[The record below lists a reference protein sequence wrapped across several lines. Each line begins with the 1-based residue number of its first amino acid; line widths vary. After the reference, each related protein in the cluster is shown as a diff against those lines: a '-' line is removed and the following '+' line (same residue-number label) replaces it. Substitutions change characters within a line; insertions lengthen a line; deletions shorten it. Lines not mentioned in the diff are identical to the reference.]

1 LADSLIKLNLISYPE
16 DKLKAMT
23 QDLLFCPVCERKTKS
38 DCLGKYKG
46 KSELFN
52 NNELY
57 QCLECEII
65 FVSPL
70 PTPSELDQ
78 YYKTAWLK
86 DKDIISTS
94 KEMEMIYQIQGD
106 ERCKYLAQHQAIPK
120 GSKILDIGSGY
131 GYMFKS
137 LRKKGFK
144 EMSFF
149 ATDPSPI
156 CLKKLRALGVNA
168 CDSLNAV
175 SERNF
180 DLVTLGQVLE
190 HIPNPNSFL
199 QSVKTLVKDGGHIYI
214 DVPDRDDTHK
224 TWLEPHTL
232 FYSKESL
239 LKLGTNLN
247 LKIVHI
253 TSFGAMRK
261 SFIFPQNLF
270 HRVSCKIKS
279 SLRMILNRE
288 SANKNLKNRLFDIY
302 QFDREG
308 DDGLWLRI
316 ILKVG

>member
-1 LADSLIKLNLISYPE
+1 
-16 DKLKAMT
+16 MT
-23 QDLLFCPVCERKTKS
+23 QDFLFCPVCERKTKS
-38 DCLGKYKG
+38 DCLGKYRG

-65 FVSPL
+65 FVYPL
-70 PTPSELDQ
+70 PTPSELDR

-86 DKDIISTS
+86 DKDIISVS
-94 KEMEMIYQIQGD
+94 KEMETVYQIQGD
-106 ERCKYLAQHQAIPK
+106 ARCNYLAQHQALPK
-120 GSKILDIGSGY
+120 NSKVLDIGSGY
-131 GYMFKS
+131 GYMFES
-137 LRKKGFK
+137 LRNKGFK
-144 EMSFF
+144 EMTFF

-156 CLKKLRALGVNA
+156 CLQKLQTLGVNA
-168 CDSLNAV
+168 CDSLDEV
-175 SERNF
+175 LERNF

-199 QSVKTLVKDGGHIYI
+199 QSVITLVRNGGHIYI

-232 FYSKESL
+232 FYSEKSIL
-239 LKLGTNLN
+239 NLAKKLN

-253 TSFGAMRK
+253 TSFGAIRK
-261 SFIFPQNLF
+261 NFIFPQNLF

-279 SLRMILNRE
+279 LLRTILNGE
-288 SANKNLKNRLFDIY
+288 SANEKLKNRLFDAY

-308 DDGLWLRI
+308 NDGLWIKI

>member
-1 LADSLIKLNLISYPE
+1 
-16 DKLKAMT
+16 MT
-23 QDLLFCPVCERKTKS
+23 QDLLFCPVCESKTKS
-38 DCLGKYKG
+38 DCLGKYRG

-65 FVSPL
+65 FVYPL

-78 YYKTAWLK
+78 YYKTSWLN
-86 DKDIISTS
+86 DNDIISVS
-94 KEMEMIYQIQGD
+94 KEMEIIYQIQGD
-106 ERCKYLAQHQAIPK
+106 ARCNYLAQHQILAK
-120 GSKILDIGSGY
+120 DSKILDIGSGY

-137 LRKKGFK
+137 LRNKGFK
-144 EMSFF
+144 EMLFF

-156 CLKKLRALGVNA
+156 CLEKLQALGVNA
-168 CDSLNAV
+168 CDSLNEVADK
-175 SERNF
+175 NF

-199 QSVKTLVKDGGHIYI
+199 KSVMTLVKDGGHIYI

-232 FYSKESL
+232 FYSEKSL
-239 LKLGTNLN
+239 LKLGANLN
-247 LKIVHI
+247 LKIVHV

-261 SFIFPQNLF
+261 NFIFPQNLF

-279 SLRMILNRE
+279 SLRTILNRE
-288 SANKNLKNRLFDIY
+288 SANEKQKNRFFDTY
-302 QFDREG
+302 QFNREG
-308 DDGLWLRI
+308 DGGLWIRI
-316 ILKVG
+316 ILKVGEDV